1 MAFTHCSNVSYK
13 NDVTGNKYIM
23 YKDQDYYPAFI
34 TTKLITLLYL
44 RVGIFFYSR
53 VDDRNNSPKGVVLTP
68 KTRSNSNPPLFIEVS
83 VPSHESERTCICH
96 RGSQLYFHIAR
107 YMLKE
112 KGGHFF
118 ATHSES
124 RISAPFFASKT
135 V

>member
-1 MAFTHCSNVSYK
+1 
-13 NDVTGNKYIM
+13 M

-83 VPSHESERTCICH
+83 VPSHESEHKPEMSMIRSCPDRLEFKNECYSTVNQSI
-96 RGSQLYFHIAR
+96 SKKQR
-107 YMLKE
+107 YL
-112 KGGHFF
+112 H
-118 ATHSES
+118 
-124 RISAPFFASKT
+124 
-135 V
+135 